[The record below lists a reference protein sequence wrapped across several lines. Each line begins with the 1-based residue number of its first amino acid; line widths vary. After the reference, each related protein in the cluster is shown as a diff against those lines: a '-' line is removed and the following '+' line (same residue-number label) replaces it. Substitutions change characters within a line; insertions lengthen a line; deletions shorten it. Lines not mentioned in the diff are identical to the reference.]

1 MQKFQ
6 VTIVIPTLNE
16 EKYLGD
22 CLKSL
27 PMNSCEVIVVDGN
40 SKDDTVAIASKF
52 GAKVICMGIANRAQ
66 QMNAGAKAARGDILL
81 FFHADSRLPMGGMGE
96 VIKVM
101 KNPHI
106 IGGGFALGFYPTD
119 IFYKFLA
126 MGANV
131 FCQITRMIFGDRG
144 IFIRA
149 KDFWEIGGY
158 AELAIMEDAA
168 LATKMRKRGKI
179 AILPGIVMTSAR
191 KYASETKVQAVYR
204 TVWAYSA
211 YRLGVSAEKIKAGY
225 YVLGKKE

>member
-1 MQKFQ
+1 MQKVQ
-6 VTIVIPTLNE
+6 VTIIIPTLNE

-27 PMNSCEVIVVDGN
+27 PMDSCEIIVVDGN

-106 IGGGFALGFYPTD
+106 MGGGFALGFYPSD
-119 IFYKFLA
+119 PFYAFLA
-126 MGANV
+126 ISANI
-131 FCQITRMIFGDRG
+131 FCRITRMIFGDRG
-144 IFIRA
+144 IFIRTN
-149 KDFWEIGGY
+149 DFQQIGGY
-158 AELAIMEDAA
+158 AELAIMEDAV
-168 LATKMRKRGKI
+168 LATKMRQMGKI

-191 KYASETKVQAVYR
+191 KYETETKFQAVYR

-211 YRLGVSAEKIKAGY
+211 YRLGVPAEKIKAGY
-225 YVLGKKE
+225 YVLGRK